1 MQAESTTNER
11 GTRPRG
17 KNMPSWNHAP
27 MLQAVKQ
34 VHSQCYI
41 ARKHAQINR
50 QPRRLE
56 FTLSHTKQTPAAQIN
71 RQQIAT
77 SKITHSRISN
87 HHNQHAEQA
96 LSRHSSLA
104 TRHCRSNRHTPRLES
119 AISHRKQTL
128 GASSNRH
135 FLQVSASHQLQI
147 AATDR
152 PPQGAS
158 NIVSNRRWQILE
170 INVNLSKQTIAP
182 RSNRHKN
189 AMFASRMGQRD
200 AILNC
205 QNLASQPRV
214 TNHESPITNHYSPI
228 TAVCASVKPMREYP
242 HAKNTK

>member
-17 KNMPSWNHAP
+17 KNTPSWNHAP
-27 MLQAVKQ
+27 MLQAMKQ
-34 VHSQCYI
+34 THSQCYI
-41 ARKHAQINR
+41 PRKHAQINR

-56 FTLSHTKQTPAAQIN
+56 FTLSHTKQTHAAQIN

-77 SKITHSRISN
+77 SKITHSRISD
-87 HHNQHAEQA
+87 HHSQHAEQA

-104 TRHCRSNRHTPRLES
+104 TRHCRSNRHTPRLEN

-152 PPQGAS
+152 PPQVAS
-158 NIVSNRRWQILE
+158 NIVSNRQWQILE

-189 AMFASRMGQRD
+189 A
-200 AILNC
+200 ILNC

-214 TNHESPITNHYSPI
+214 TNHESLITNHESPITNHYSPT
-228 TAVCASVKPMREYP
+228 TAVCASAEPMREYP
-242 HAKNTK
+242 HAKNNE